1 MRYIFTIFFL
11 LFSFFPTNS
20 QVLEGNLIE
29 NDLPC
34 DLARNF
40 DILDLDSIKNSTL
53 AWINGNQECVYSL
66 LDKMTDLYIKNGNFD
81 SFSCLSSVCNNS
93 TGKVSDYM
101 IDVNGS
107 IFYSNF
113 APYIKYLFYFKSN
126 YGEEHCM
133 VKHLISAL
141 SLQVASTK
149 EADRERKII
158 TDYIKSE
165 SKKAKFTQDE
175 LNYVMSVYE
184 RINTKLWE

>member
-1 MRYIFTIFFL
+1 MRYSAIL
-11 LFSFFPTNS
+11 LFILFSLYSANA
-20 QVLEGNLIE
+20 QVLEGNIID

-53 AWINGNQECVYSL
+53 NWINGNQECVYSL
-66 LDKMTDLYIKNGNFD
+66 LDKMADLYIKNGNFD

-93 TGKVSDYM
+93 TGKISDYM

-149 EADRERKII
+149 EVDRERKII

-165 SKKAKFTQDE
+165 SKKAKYTQDE
-175 LNYVMSVYE
+175 INYVMSVYD
-184 RINTKLWE
+184 RINIKLWE